1 MVDRGKKN
9 NATAPSSYCRDSS
22 QLLAGPILD
31 GTFRVRL
38 RSRSRSSLPRS
49 SLTEA
54 MVGGEECAKADV
66 WPSIRIKAVLNV
78 GLGF

>member
-1 MVDRGKKN
+1 MPQP
-9 NATAPSSYCRDSS
+9 PSSYCRDSS

-66 WPSIRIKAVLNV
+66 WAHQSESKAVLNV